1 MTSLAP
7 LLPGDV
13 PLLNRAL
20 AKAVDLALLVLL
32 SALLPHPAGVFLG
45 LIYVIVQD
53 GLPGTQSVGKRI
65 FKLKVVMFSGEGDG
79 GLGPQKP
86 CDLAHSAIR
95 NAPLAVATFFA
106 IIPLWGWV
114 IAILMGIPMLAIE
127 LYLMVTRPHRTRLGD
142 VMADTRVISSRR
154 P

>member
-1 MTSLAP
+1 MSIAAP

-13 PLLNRAL
+13 PLLHRAL

-32 SALLPHPAGVFLG
+32 SVLLPHPAGVFLG

-53 GLPGTQSVGKRI
+53 GLPGAQSVGKRL
-65 FKLKVVMFSGEGDG
+65 FKLRVVMFSGVGDG

-86 CDLAHSAIR
+86 CDLTRSAIR

-106 IIPLWGWV
+106 IIPLWGWAL
-114 IAILMGIPMLAIE
+114 AILVGVPMLAME
-127 LYLMVTRPHRTRLGD
+127 LYLMVTRTHRTRLGD
-142 VMADTRVISSRR
+142 VMADTRVISSRG
-154 P
+154 